1 MSVACAWSRECQASS
16 PRPRGSLFALGAS
29 TRSEMLG
36 CEATCI
42 CKYPMV
48 FSLQVQIYQHGQER
62 TSMSSQ
68 LHPDLDQS
76 LSGQFAAVADGDRV
90 TRTAA
95 ALEGNGISV
104 LRAAN
109 AGEAKRIVLG
119 LIPAGAHVHQGA
131 SQTLDV
137 SGITEEIE

>member
-1 MSVACAWSRECQASS
+1 MQIFHVIVFAS
-16 PRPRGSLFALGAS
+16 AN
-29 TRSEMLG
+29 
-36 CEATCI
+36 I
-42 CKYPMV
+42 
-48 FSLQVQIYQHGQER
+48 QHGQER

-76 LSGQFAAVADGDRV
+76 LGGQFAAVADSDRI

-95 ALEGNGISV
+95 ALEENGMSV

-137 SGITEEIE
+137 SGITEEIERSGRYEPLRPRMFSMDRETQADEIRRLTS